1 MSYFNHFSNFGSPIE
16 QFQGS
21 ETTQSLANSVKIISY
36 DPLTLELTASITDVE
51 IKPVLK
57 PVDSETKTAFR
68 KKINK
73 ILETSNSKKFD
84 ELIDSNFT
92 VETGDADSNTM
103 SVSLISKD
111 DEEQFD
117 FKVEVEDIMEED
129 VEEDTETIQ
138 ATNQDSKTTQA
149 TEEEEEEE
157 EDEEEEDDNTTQ
169 ETGSGEDDATTKA
182 TDGDDDGDGD
192 KKDKDEESDPTT
204 TSMEPFSNMI
214 EGFVGNRENLNSKLL
229 LKGLLFSCL
238 FYLLAHPDTRR
249 VLLGLVKVG
258 KKNYLYLAMALFFV
272 VYLLFNMIV

>member
-57 PVDSETKTAFR
+57 PVDADTKTEFR
-68 KKINK
+68 KKMNK

-84 ELIDSNFT
+84 ELIDSNFRID
-92 VETGDADSNTM
+92 TGDADSNSM

-117 FKVEVEDIMEED
+117 FSVDVADVIEEED
-129 VEEDTETIQ
+129 VMEQ
-138 ATNQDSKTTQA
+138 Q
-149 TEEEEEEE
+149 EEEEEEE
-157 EDEEEEDDNTTQ
+157 EETVTTTKAINDDEEEEDEDKTTTQ
-169 ETGSGEDDATTKA
+169 ATGAEDEATGDEDEASGDEDKATTKA
-182 TDGDDDGDGD
+182 TE
-192 KKDKDEESDPTT
+192 DESEPTT
-204 TSMEPFSNMI
+204 TSMEPFSNI
-214 EGFVGNRENLNSKLL
+214 VEGFVGKRENLNSKLF

-238 FYLLAHPDTRR
+238 FYLLAHPDTRKF
-249 VLLGLVKVG
+249 LLGLVKVG
-258 KKNYLYLAMALFFV
+258 KKNYLYLAMALFFAIYLILNLV
-272 VYLLFNMIV
+272 V